1 MIGEGM
7 DDISKRLLLLQTKAH
22 QANQRKIRMLV
33 SAPRRYDREDLERYE
48 RELEESIPRRY
59 KISTVDE
66 LKKAIRQSNVVLVGD
81 YHTLDQSQRGFLRI
95 LRLQRSSK
103 VAVAL
108 EFVHARYQRHVDDY
122 LKDRIDDETFLRR
135 IAYKKAWA
143 SYQVW
148 PNFKPIFSLCKARG
162 NRIVALDCD
171 PMECLT
177 VFSRAGFAGWRVVE
191 VLRDWD
197 VEKVFVLM
205 GEAHMAP
212 THLPQAIE
220 DASKRLGIEVQ
231 CLVIHQILDKLWF
244 DLVEKGIEGMAEVV
258 KLQEDRFY
266 VPASSPIVAQQS
278 FLAQVSD
285 ERWALYHDDLEGL
298 KTLFQRFVRDLIKV
312 FSLPCPKGLQD
323 IVVFGP
329 NSLSEIS
336 QLARTMPEEVWQILS
351 LHIEMSES
359 LAMPQEGFV
368 YLSELTPTHIAEEA
382 SHTLKIL
389 LAGSNTPSDPNDFL
403 YSRIMHEVIGYFGSK
418 VFNPKRKPP
427 SISSLLKM
435 VKKGEMPVETS
446 YALLLAQWHKRN
458 SLTRSFKKTSLDTY
472 LKSLDYK
479 GGISDLGPEVIRP
492 LVHLIGYELGE
503 KLYIGFRKA
512 VVKRETIRA
521 MFTMDFEQEE
531 KAFEAYILLSRTLL
545 AIRLPSRL

>member
-1 MIGEGM
+1 M
-7 DDISKRLLLLQTKAH
+7 DEISRRLLLLQTKAY
-22 QANQRKIRMLV
+22 QANQRKIKMLV

-48 RELEESIPRRY
+48 RELEESVPKRY
-59 KISTVDE
+59 VVSTVEE
-66 LKKAIRQSNVVLVGD
+66 LKRAIRRSNVVLVGD

-95 LRLQRSSK
+95 LRLERCKK

-108 EFVHARYQRHVDDY
+108 EFVHARYQKHVDDY
-122 LKDRIDDETFLRR
+122 LNDRIDEETFLRR
-135 IAYKKAWA
+135 IAYKQAWA

-148 PNFKPIFSLCKARG
+148 PNFKPIFDLCKARG
-162 NRIVALDCD
+162 NRVVALDCD
-171 PMECLT
+171 PMECST
-177 VFSRAGFAGWRVVE
+177 VFSRAWFAGWRVVE

-197 VEKVFVLM
+197 VQKVFVLM

-220 DASKRLGIEVQ
+220 DASKRLGVEVQ

-258 KLQEDRFY
+258 KLQKDRFY

-285 ERWALYHDDLEGL
+285 ERWALCYDDLEEL
-298 KTLFQRFVRDLIKV
+298 KALFLKYVRDLTKI
-312 FSLPCPKGLQD
+312 FSLPSPKGLQD

-336 QLARTMPEEVWQILS
+336 QLAKTISEEVWQILS

-359 LAMPQEGFV
+359 LAMPREGFV

-382 SHTLKIL
+382 SHTLKEL
-389 LAGSNTPSDPNDFL
+389 LAGSNTPCDPNDFF

-427 SISSLLKM
+427 SLSYLMKM

-446 YALLLAQWHKRN
+446 FALLLAAWHKR
-458 SLTRSFKKTSLDTY
+458 SLRRRSFGKTSLDAY
-472 LKSLDYK
+472 LRSLDYK

-512 VVKRETIRA
+512 IVKREMIRDLF
-521 MFTMDFEQEE
+521 MTDFEQEN
-531 KAFEAYILLSRTLL
+531 KAFEVYLLLSRMLL